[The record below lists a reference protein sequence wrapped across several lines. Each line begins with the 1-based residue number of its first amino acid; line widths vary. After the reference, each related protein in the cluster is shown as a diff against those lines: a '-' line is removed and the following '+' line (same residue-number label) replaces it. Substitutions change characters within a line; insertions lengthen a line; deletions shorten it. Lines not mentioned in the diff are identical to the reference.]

1 MDYFFEFHWW
11 YILIGVLFVI
21 AFGKGKGGFV
31 VKRFTAD
38 LELLDDRFKACR
50 TEASYAIFKEGSPDH
65 IEIEIENLF
74 LCAGEVLEIFLDG
87 KFLATATVEKD
98 KEAEFDHWSDE
109 GVSFP
114 EIKGGEHLVI
124 KYKGTP
130 IFQGTFQSKVRN

>member
-1 MDYFFEFHWW
+1 MDYFGEFHWW
-11 YILIGVLFVI
+11 YLAAGLLLFLL
-21 AFGKGKGGFV
+21 FGKGKGGVV

-38 LELLDDRFKACR
+38 LSVLDERFSACR
-50 TEASYAIFKEGSPDH
+50 TEASYAIFKEGSPHH

-74 LCAGEVLEIFLDG
+74 LAVDEVLEFFLDG
-87 KFLATATVEKD
+87 DLLAAVKVEKD

-124 KYKGTP
+124 KYKELAV
-130 IFQGTFQSKVRN
+130 FEGTFR